1 MRLDSAGLEIL
12 DRQNC
17 LRLLAAAP
25 VGRVIYTEQALP
37 AVQPVLYALV
47 GDAVVF
53 RTAEGSRLAV
63 GTRGAVV
70 GFEADVFD
78 PDAMLGWSVT
88 IVGHASVVED
98 DADRAILAAL
108 PLHRWTA
115 GEPDHYVRIQA
126 ERTSGRRVPRVPS
139 ASDALR

>member
-12 DRQNC
+12 ERQDC
-17 LRLLAAAP
+17 LRLLPAAP
-25 VGRVIYTEQALP
+25 IGRVIYTEQALP

-53 RTAEGSRLAV
+53 RTAEGSQLAV

-70 GFEADVFD
+70 GFEADAFD
-78 PDAMLGWSVT
+78 PETMRGWSVT

-98 DADRAILAAL
+98 DRERAGLAGL
-108 PLHRWTA
+108 PLHRWAA
-115 GEPDHYVRIQA
+115 GEPDHYVRIMA
-126 ERTSGRRVPRVPS
+126 ERVSGRRILRVPT